1 MIQISNNPSPTVF
14 AILHYY
20 NVDSTDRDFY
30 SSSDGNDYIGYV
42 SKGITESRTY
52 DYVSYMDDNDKS
64 SGVFDSNGLLSK
76 QDIKALRKMLR
87 ETKSCIWDMV
97 ISFEE
102 LFGKEHLFH
111 FEQAIGLLNNILPKF
126 FKSANLNPKNIIW
139 YAGLHENT
147 DNRHIHISFF
157 EKEPTF
163 YNHRKK
169 EYKYHRGKIP
179 ITAVKELKLNTENY
193 FNSPME
199 ELKIKRK
206 KLLESLKLEMAS
218 KSFDEFES
226 SLKWLLKGLF
236 EEIPKEGRTG
246 YDSLNMMHF
255 KERIDNITTL
265 ILEKSVYKD
274 DYKVILDSIKERD
287 EKLKKK
293 CRKYNLDENEYLY
306 GPKFKHDLYRR
317 MGNVIIKEII
327 SKRNKEYEEL
337 KNIRNDKYRRRAEL
351 KKTGYLLT
359 KAFEIADEVYNEA
372 YEVFLEFQIKM
383 RNAEIERLIE
393 QGIID
398 KDELENEM

>member
-1 MIQISNNPSPTVF
+1 MIQISRTLQTVV
-14 AILHYY
+14 AKLHYY
-20 NVDSTDRDFY
+20 DLKSTDRDFY
-30 SSSDGNDYIGYV
+30 SSSSGNDYIGYV
-42 SKGITESRTY
+42 SKGITEARTY

-76 QDIKALRKMLR
+76 QDIKSLRKMLR

-111 FEQAIGLLNNILPKF
+111 YEQAIGLLNNILPKF

-169 EYKYHRGKIP
+169 EYKFHRGKIP
-179 ITAVKELKLNTENY
+179 ITAVKELKLNAENY

-206 KLLESLKLEMAS
+206 KLVESLKLELAD

-236 EEIPKEGRTG
+236 EEIPRSGKIG
-246 YDSLNMMHF
+246 YDSENMKPF
-255 KERIDNITTL
+255 KERINNVITL

-274 DYKVILDSIKERD
+274 DYKVMLDTINEHD

-306 GPKFKHDLYRR
+306 KPKFKHDLYRR
-317 MGNVIIKEII
+317 MGNVLIKEIVNQ
-327 SKRNKEYEEL
+327 REKEYKEL
-337 KNIRNDKYRRRAEL
+337 QHIKNEKYRRRAEL
-351 KKTGYLLT
+351 KKTAYLLSR
-359 KAFEIADEVYNEA
+359 ACEIADRIYDEA

-393 QGIID
+393 EGILD
-398 KDELENEM
+398 REELENEM

>member
-1 MIQISNNPSPTVF
+1 MK
-14 AILHYY
+14 
-20 NVDSTDRDFY
+20 STDRDFY
-30 SSSDGNDYIGYV
+30 SSSSGNDYIGYV
-42 SKGITESRTY
+42 SKGITEVRTY

-97 ISFEE
+97 ISFEQV
-102 LFGKEHLFH
+102 FGKEHLFH

-179 ITAVKELKLNTENY
+179 ITAVKELKLNAENY

-206 KLLESLKLEMAS
+206 KLLESLKLELAD

-236 EEIPKEGRTG
+236 EEIPRSGRTG
-246 YDSLNMMHF
+246 YDSENMKPF
-255 KERIDNITTL
+255 KERIDNVITL

-274 DYKVILDSIKERD
+274 DYKVMLNTINEHD

-317 MGNVIIKEII
+317 MGNVLIKEIVNQ
-327 SKRNKEYEEL
+327 REKEYKEL
-337 KNIRNDKYRRRAEL
+337 QHIKNEKYRRRAEL
-351 KKTGYLLT
+351 KKTAFLLSR
-359 KAFEIADEVYNEA
+359 ACEIADRTYDEA

-393 QGIID
+393 EGIID
-398 KDELENEM
+398 KEELEKEM

>member
-1 MIQISNNPSPTVF
+1 MIQISRTPQTVV
-14 AILHYY
+14 AKLHYY

-30 SSSDGNDYIGYV
+30 SSSSGNDYIGYV

-76 QDIKALRKMLR
+76 QDIKSLRKMLK

-169 EYKYHRGKIP
+169 EYKFHRGKIP
-179 ITAVKELKLNTENY
+179 ITAVKELKLNAENY
-193 FNSPME
+193 FNSPTE
-199 ELKIKRK
+199 DLKIKRK
-206 KLLESLKLEMAS
+206 KLLESLKLELAD

-246 YDSLNMMHF
+246 YDSLNMKPL

-265 ILEKSVYKD
+265 ILEKSVYAE

-306 GPKFKHDLYRR
+306 EPKFKKDLYRR

-337 KNIRNDKYRRRAEL
+337 KNIKNEKYRRRAEL
-351 KKTGYLLT
+351 KKTAYLLT

-393 QGIID
+393 QGLID
-398 KDELENEM
+398 RDELENEM

>member
-1 MIQISNNPSPTVF
+1 MIQISRLPQTVV
-14 AILHYY
+14 AKLHYY
-20 NVDSTDRDFY
+20 DLKSTDRDFY
-30 SSSDGNDYIGYV
+30 SSGSNNDYIGYV

-111 FEQAIGLLNNILPKF
+111 YEQAIGLLNNILHKF

-179 ITAVKELKLNTENY
+179 ITAVKELKLNAENY

-206 KLLESLKLEMAS
+206 KLVEFLKLEMAS

-226 SLKWLLKGLF
+226 SLKWLLKSLF

-246 YDSLNMMHF
+246 YDSLNMRPY

-265 ILEKSVYKD
+265 ILEKSVYAV

-306 GPKFKHDLYRR
+306 GPKFKKDLYRR

-337 KNIRNDKYRRRAEL
+337 KNIRNDKYRRRGEL

-393 QGIID
+393 EGILNR
-398 KDELENEM
+398 DELENEM

>member
-1 MIQISNNPSPTVF
+1 MIQISRLPQTVV
-14 AILHYY
+14 AKLHYY
-20 NVDSTDRDFY
+20 DLKSTDRDFY
-30 SSSDGNDYIGYV
+30 SSGSNNDYIGYV

-111 FEQAIGLLNNILPKF
+111 YEQAIGLLNNILHKF

-179 ITAVKELKLNTENY
+179 ITAVKELKLNAENY

-206 KLLESLKLEMAS
+206 KLVEFLKLEMAS

-226 SLKWLLKGLF
+226 SLKWLLKSLF

-246 YDSLNMMHF
+246 YDSLNMRPY

-265 ILEKSVYKD
+265 ILEKSVYAV

-293 CRKYNLDENEYLY
+293 CRKYNQDENEYLY
-306 GPKFKHDLYRR
+306 GPKFKKDLYRR

-337 KNIRNDKYRRRAEL
+337 KNIRNDKYRRRGEL

-393 QGIID
+393 EGILNR
-398 KDELENEM
+398 DELENEM

>member
-1 MIQISNNPSPTVF
+1 MK
-14 AILHYY
+14 
-20 NVDSTDRDFY
+20 STNRDFY
-30 SSSDGNDYIGYV
+30 SSSSGNDYIGYV

-111 FEQAIGLLNNILPKF
+111 YEQAIGLLNNILPKF
-126 FKSANLNPKNIIW
+126 FKSANLNLKNIIW

-179 ITAVKELKLNTENY
+179 ITAVKELKLNAENY

-206 KLLESLKLEMAS
+206 KLVESLKLELAD
-218 KSFDEFES
+218 KSFNEFES

-236 EEIPKEGRTG
+236 EEIPISGRIG
-246 YDSLNMMHF
+246 YDSENMKPY
-255 KERIDNITTL
+255 KERIDNVITL

-274 DYKVILDSIKERD
+274 DYKVMLDTINEHD

-317 MGNVIIKEII
+317 MGNVLIKEIVNQ
-327 SKRNKEYEEL
+327 REKEYKEL
-337 KNIRNDKYRRRAEL
+337 QHNKNEKYRRRAEL
-351 KKTGYLLT
+351 KKTAYLLSR
-359 KAFEIADEVYNEA
+359 ACEIADEVYNEA

-393 QGIID
+393 EGILNR
-398 KDELENEM
+398 DELENEM

>member
-1 MIQISNNPSPTVF
+1 MIQISRTPQTVVTK
-14 AILHYY
+14 LHYY
-20 NVDSTDRDFY
+20 DLKSADRDFY
-30 SSSDGNDYIGYV
+30 SSSSGNDYIGYV

-179 ITAVKELKLNTENY
+179 ITAVKELKLNAENY

-206 KLLESLKLEMAS
+206 KLVESLKLEMAS

-236 EEIPKEGRTG
+236 EEIPKEGRTS
-246 YDSLNMMHF
+246 YDSLNMRPY

-265 ILEKSVYKD
+265 ILEKSVYAE

-306 GPKFKHDLYRR
+306 GPKFKKDLYRR

-337 KNIRNDKYRRRAEL
+337 KNIKNEKYRRHAEL

-393 QGIID
+393 QGILD
-398 KDELENEM
+398 RDELENEM

>member
-1 MIQISNNPSPTVF
+1 MILISRTPQTVV
-14 AILHYY
+14 AKLHYY
-20 NVDSTDRDFY
+20 NVDSTDREFY
-30 SSSDGNDYIGYV
+30 SSGSNNDYIGYV

-76 QDIKALRKMLR
+76 QDIKSLRKMLR

-97 ISFEE
+97 ISFEA

-111 FEQAIGLLNNILPKF
+111 YEQALGLLNNILPKF

-193 FNSPME
+193 FNSSME

-206 KLLESLKLEMAS
+206 KLIESLKLEMAS

-246 YDSLNMMHF
+246 YDSLNMRPF

-265 ILEKSVYKD
+265 ILEKSVYAE

-306 GPKFKHDLYRR
+306 EPKFKKDLYRR

-337 KNIRNDKYRRRAEL
+337 QHIKNEKYRKRAEL
-351 KKTGYLLT
+351 KKTSYLLSR
-359 KAFEIADEVYNEA
+359 ACEIADEVYNEA

-393 QGIID
+393 QGILD
-398 KDELENEM
+398 RDELENEM

>member
-1 MIQISNNPSPTVF
+1 
-14 AILHYY
+14 
-20 NVDSTDRDFY
+20 
-30 SSSDGNDYIGYV
+30 
-42 SKGITESRTY
+42 
-52 DYVSYMDDNDKS
+52 
-64 SGVFDSNGLLSK
+64 
-76 QDIKALRKMLR
+76 
-87 ETKSCIWDMV
+87 
-97 ISFEE
+97 
-102 LFGKEHLFH
+102 
-111 FEQAIGLLNNILPKF
+111 
-126 FKSANLNPKNIIW
+126 
-139 YAGLHENT
+139 
-147 DNRHIHISFF
+147 
-157 EKEPTF
+157 
-163 YNHRKK
+163 
-169 EYKYHRGKIP
+169 
-179 ITAVKELKLNTENY
+179 
-193 FNSPME
+193 ME

-206 KLLESLKLEMAS
+206 KLVESLKLEMAS

-236 EEIPKEGRTG
+236 EEIPKEGRTS
-246 YDSLNMMHF
+246 YDSLNMRPY

-265 ILEKSVYKD
+265 ILEKSVYAE

-306 GPKFKHDLYRR
+306 GPKFKKDLYRR

-337 KNIRNDKYRRRAEL
+337 KNIKNEKYRRHAEL

-393 QGIID
+393 QGILD
-398 KDELENEM
+398 RDELENEM

>member
-1 MIQISNNPSPTVF
+1 MK
-14 AILHYY
+14 
-20 NVDSTDRDFY
+20 STDRDFY
-30 SSSDGNDYIGYV
+30 SSSSGNDYIGYV
-42 SKGITESRTY
+42 SKGITEVRTY

-102 LFGKEHLFH
+102 LFGKEHFFH
-111 FEQAIGLLNNILPKF
+111 YEQAIGLLNNILPKF
-126 FKSANLNPKNIIW
+126 FKSANLNPKNVIW

-179 ITAVKELKLNTENY
+179 ITAVKELKLNAENY

-206 KLLESLKLEMAS
+206 KLVESLKLELAD

-236 EEIPKEGRTG
+236 EEIPISGRMG
-246 YDSLNMMHF
+246 YDSENMKPF
-255 KERIDNITTL
+255 KERIDNVITL

-274 DYKVILDSIKERD
+274 DYKVMLDTINEHD

-293 CRKYNLDENEYLY
+293 CRKYNLHENEHLY
-306 GPKFKHDLYRR
+306 GPKFKQDLYRR
-317 MGNVIIKEII
+317 MGNVLIKEIVNQ
-327 SKRNKEYEEL
+327 REKEYKEL
-337 KNIRNDKYRRRAEL
+337 QYIKNEKYRRRAEL
-351 KKTGYLLT
+351 KKTGYLLSR
-359 KAFEIADEVYNEA
+359 ACEIADRTYDEA

-393 QGIID
+393 QGLID
-398 KDELENEM
+398 REELENEM

>member
-1 MIQISNNPSPTVF
+1 MK
-14 AILHYY
+14 
-20 NVDSTDRDFY
+20 STDRDFY
-30 SSSDGNDYIGYV
+30 SSSSGNDYIGYV
-42 SKGITESRTY
+42 SKGITEARTY
-52 DYVSYMDDNDKS
+52 YYVSYMDDNDKS

-97 ISFEE
+97 ISFEQV
-102 LFGKEHLFH
+102 FGKEHLFH
-111 FEQAIGLLNNILPKF
+111 FEQAIGLLNNILHKF
-126 FKSANLNPKNIIW
+126 FKSANLNPKNVIW

-163 YNHRKK
+163 FNHRKK

-179 ITAVKELKLNTENY
+179 ITAVKELKLNAENY

-206 KLLESLKLEMAS
+206 KLVESLKLELAD
-218 KSFDEFES
+218 KSFDKFES
-226 SLKWLLKGLF
+226 SLKWHLKGLF
-236 EEIPKEGRTG
+236 EEIPKEGRTS
-246 YDSLNMMHF
+246 YDSENMKPF
-255 KERIDNITTL
+255 KERIDNIITL

-274 DYKVILDSIKERD
+274 DYKVMLDTINEYD

-293 CRKYNLDENEYLY
+293 CRKYNLDENEFLY
-306 GPKFKHDLYRR
+306 GPKFKQDLYRR
-317 MGNVIIKEII
+317 MGNVLIKEIVNQ
-327 SKRNKEYEEL
+327 REKEYKEL
-337 KNIRNDKYRRRAEL
+337 QYIKNEKYRRRAEL
-351 KKTGYLLT
+351 KKTAYLLSR
-359 KAFEIADEVYNEA
+359 ACEIADRTYDEA

-393 QGIID
+393 EGILD
-398 KDELENEM
+398 RDELEKEM

>member
-1 MIQISNNPSPTVF
+1 MIQISRTLQTVV
-14 AILHYY
+14 AKLHYY
-20 NVDSTDRDFY
+20 DLKSTDRDFY
-30 SSSDGNDYIGYV
+30 SSSSGNDYIGYV
-42 SKGITESRTY
+42 SKGITEARTY

-76 QDIKALRKMLR
+76 QDIKSLRKMLR

-111 FEQAIGLLNNILPKF
+111 YEQAIGLLNNILPKF

-169 EYKYHRGKIP
+169 EYKFHRGKIP
-179 ITAVKELKLNTENY
+179 ITAVKELKLNAENY

-206 KLLESLKLEMAS
+206 KLVESLKLELAD

-236 EEIPKEGRTG
+236 EEIPRSGKIG
-246 YDSLNMMHF
+246 YDSENMKPF
-255 KERIDNITTL
+255 KERINNVITL

-274 DYKVILDSIKERD
+274 DYKVMLDTINEHD

-306 GPKFKHDLYRR
+306 KPKFKHDLYRR
-317 MGNVIIKEII
+317 MGNVLIKEIVNQ
-327 SKRNKEYEEL
+327 REKEYKEL
-337 KNIRNDKYRRRAEL
+337 QHIKNEKYRRRAEL
-351 KKTGYLLT
+351 KKTAYLLSR
-359 KAFEIADEVYNEA
+359 ACEIADRIYDEA

-393 QGIID
+393 EGILD

>member
-1 MIQISNNPSPTVF
+1 MK
-14 AILHYY
+14 
-20 NVDSTDRDFY
+20 STDRDFY
-30 SSSDGNDYIGYV
+30 SSSSGNDYIGYV
-42 SKGITESRTY
+42 SKGITEARTY

-97 ISFEE
+97 ISFEQV
-102 LFGKEHLFH
+102 FGKEHLFH
-111 FEQAIGLLNNILPKF
+111 FEQAIGLLNNILHKF
-126 FKSANLNPKNIIW
+126 FKSANLNPKNVIW

-163 YNHRKK
+163 FNHRKK

-179 ITAVKELKLNTENY
+179 ITAVKELKLNAENY

-206 KLLESLKLEMAS
+206 KLVESLKLELAD
-218 KSFDEFES
+218 KSFDKFES
-226 SLKWLLKGLF
+226 SLKWHLKGLF
-236 EEIPKEGRTG
+236 EEIPKEGRTS
-246 YDSLNMMHF
+246 YDSENMKPF
-255 KERIDNITTL
+255 KERINNVISL

-274 DYKVILDSIKERD
+274 DYKVMLDTINEYD

-293 CRKYNLDENEYLY
+293 CRKYNLDENEFLY
-306 GPKFKHDLYRR
+306 GPKFKQDLYRR
-317 MGNVIIKEII
+317 MGNVLIKEIVNQ
-327 SKRNKEYEEL
+327 REKEYKEL
-337 KNIRNDKYRRRAEL
+337 QYIKNEKYRRRAEL
-351 KKTGYLLT
+351 KKTAYLLSR
-359 KAFEIADEVYNEA
+359 ACEIADRTYDEA

-393 QGIID
+393 EGILD
-398 KDELENEM
+398 RDELEKEM

>member
-1 MIQISNNPSPTVF
+1 MK
-14 AILHYY
+14 
-20 NVDSTDRDFY
+20 STDRDFY
-30 SSSDGNDYIGYV
+30 SSSSGNDYIGYV
-42 SKGITESRTY
+42 FKGITEARTY

-111 FEQAIGLLNNILPKF
+111 YEQAIGLLNNILPKF

-179 ITAVKELKLNTENY
+179 ITAVKELKLNAENY

-206 KLLESLKLEMAS
+206 KLVESLKLELAD

-236 EEIPKEGRTG
+236 EEIPRGGRIG
-246 YDSLNMMHF
+246 YDSENMKSF
-255 KERIDNITTL
+255 KERIDNIITL

-274 DYKVILDSIKERD
+274 DYKIMLDTINEHD

-317 MGNVIIKEII
+317 MGNVLIKEII
-327 SKRNKEYEEL
+327 NQREKEYKEL
-337 KNIRNDKYRRRAEL
+337 QHIKNEKYRRRAEL

-383 RNAEIERLIE
+383 RNAEIERLIVE
-393 QGIID
+393 GILD
-398 KDELENEM
+398 RDELENEM

>member
-1 MIQISNNPSPTVF
+1 
-14 AILHYY
+14 
-20 NVDSTDRDFY
+20 
-30 SSSDGNDYIGYV
+30 
-42 SKGITESRTY
+42 
-52 DYVSYMDDNDKS
+52 MDDNDKS

-87 ETKSCIWDMV
+87 ETRSCIWDMV

-111 FEQAIGLLNNILPKF
+111 YEQAIGLLNNILPKF

-163 YNHRKK
+163 YNYRKK
-169 EYKYHRGKIP
+169 EYKFHRGKIP
-179 ITAVKELKLNTENY
+179 ITAVKELKLNAENY

-206 KLLESLKLEMAS
+206 KLVESLKLELAD

-236 EEIPKEGRTG
+236 EEIPRSGRIG
-246 YDSLNMMHF
+246 YDSENMKPF
-255 KERIDNITTL
+255 KERIDNVISL

-274 DYKVILDSIKERD
+274 DYKIILDTINEHD

-293 CRKYNLDENEYLY
+293 CKKYNLDENGYLY
-306 GPKFKHDLYRR
+306 KPKFKHDLYRR
-317 MGNVIIKEII
+317 MGNVLIKEIVNQ
-327 SKRNKEYEEL
+327 REKEYKEL
-337 KNIRNDKYRRRAEL
+337 QHIKNEKYRRRAEL
-351 KKTGYLLT
+351 KKTGYLLSR
-359 KAFEIADEVYNEA
+359 ACEIADRTYDEA

-383 RNAEIERLIE
+383 RNAEIERLIGE
-393 QGIID
+393 GILD
-398 KDELENEM
+398 RNELENEM

>member
-1 MIQISNNPSPTVF
+1 MK
-14 AILHYY
+14 
-20 NVDSTDRDFY
+20 STDRDFY
-30 SSSDGNDYIGYV
+30 SSSSGNDYIGYV
-42 SKGITESRTY
+42 SKGITEARTY

-97 ISFEE
+97 ISFEQV
-102 LFGKEHLFH
+102 FGKEHLFH
-111 FEQAIGLLNNILPKF
+111 FEQAIGLLNNILHKF

-163 YNHRKK
+163 FNHRKK

-179 ITAVKELKLNTENY
+179 ITAVKELKLNAENY

-206 KLLESLKLEMAS
+206 KLVESLKLELAD
-218 KSFDEFES
+218 KSFDKFES
-226 SLKWLLKGLF
+226 SLKWHLKGLF
-236 EEIPKEGRTG
+236 EEIPKEGRTS
-246 YDSLNMMHF
+246 YDSENMKPF
-255 KERIDNITTL
+255 KERIDNVITL

-274 DYKVILDSIKERD
+274 DYKVMLDTINEYD

-293 CRKYNLDENEYLY
+293 CRKYNLDENEFLY
-306 GPKFKHDLYRR
+306 GPKFKQDLYRR
-317 MGNVIIKEII
+317 MGNVLIKEIVNQ
-327 SKRNKEYEEL
+327 REKEYKEL
-337 KNIRNDKYRRRAEL
+337 QYIKNEKYRRRAEL
-351 KKTGYLLT
+351 KKTAYLLSR
-359 KAFEIADEVYNEA
+359 ACEIADRTYDEA

-393 QGIID
+393 EGILD
-398 KDELENEM
+398 RDELEKEM

>member
-1 MIQISNNPSPTVF
+1 
-14 AILHYY
+14 
-20 NVDSTDRDFY
+20 
-30 SSSDGNDYIGYV
+30 
-42 SKGITESRTY
+42 
-52 DYVSYMDDNDKS
+52 MDDNDKS

-111 FEQAIGLLNNILPKF
+111 YEQAIGLLNNILPKF

-179 ITAVKELKLNTENY
+179 ITAVKELKLNAENY

-236 EEIPKEGRTG
+236 EEIPRSGRIG
-246 YDSLNMMHF
+246 YDSESMKPF
-255 KERIDNITTL
+255 KERFDNVITL

-274 DYKVILDSIKERD
+274 DYKVMLDTINEHD

-317 MGNVIIKEII
+317 MGNVLIKEII
-327 SKRNKEYEEL
+327 NPYDFVRIFDVIKKIEIIPIVVITAIGILAARVLILPKIIKEKLIIQNNKGGHSKKLFPLSFKLIQSLRLIISLAIDTYFVSSVSIKGYSPSCKKYNTKQSINKNAD
-337 KNIRNDKYRRRAEL
+337 KNIL
-351 KKTGYLLT
+351 
-359 KAFEIADEVYNEA
+359 
-372 YEVFLEFQIKM
+372 
-383 RNAEIERLIE
+383 
-393 QGIID
+393 
-398 KDELENEM
+398 

>member
-1 MIQISNNPSPTVF
+1 V
-14 AILHYY
+14 AKLHYY
-20 NVDSTDRDFY
+20 DLKSTDRDFY
-30 SSSDGNDYIGYV
+30 SSSSGNDYIGYV
-42 SKGITESRTY
+42 SKGITEARTY

-76 QDIKALRKMLR
+76 QDVKALRKMLR

-111 FEQAIGLLNNILPKF
+111 YEQAIGLLNNILPKF
-126 FKSANLNPKNIIW
+126 FKSANLNPKNVIW

-169 EYKYHRGKIP
+169 EYKFHRGKIP
-179 ITAVKELKLNTENY
+179 IIAVKELKLNAENY

-206 KLLESLKLEMAS
+206 KLVESLKLELAD

-236 EEIPKEGRTG
+236 EEIPRSGRIG
-246 YDSLNMMHF
+246 YDSENMKPF
-255 KERIDNITTL
+255 KERINNVITL

-274 DYKVILDSIKERD
+274 DYKVMLDTINEHD

-306 GPKFKHDLYRR
+306 KPKFKYDLYRR
-317 MGNVIIKEII
+317 MGNVLIKEII
-327 SKRNKEYEEL
+327 NQRKKEYKEL
-337 KNIRNDKYRRRAEL
+337 QNIKNEKYRRRAEL
-351 KKTGYLLT
+351 KKTAYLLSR
-359 KAFEIADEVYNEA
+359 ACEIADRIYDEV

-393 QGIID
+393 EGILD
-398 KDELENEM
+398 RNELENEM

>member
-1 MIQISNNPSPTVF
+1 VV
-14 AILHYY
+14 AKLHYY
-20 NVDSTDRDFY
+20 DLKSTDRDFY
-30 SSSDGNDYIGYV
+30 SSSSGNDYIGYV
-42 SKGITESRTY
+42 SKGITEARTY

-76 QDIKALRKMLR
+76 QDIKVLRKMLR
-87 ETKSCIWDMV
+87 ETRSCIWDMV

-111 FEQAIGLLNNILPKF
+111 YEQTIGLLNNILPKF

-169 EYKYHRGKIP
+169 EYKFHRGKIP
-179 ITAVKELKLNTENY
+179 ITAVKELKLNAENY
-193 FNSPME
+193 FNTPME
-199 ELKIKRK
+199 ELKIKHK
-206 KLLESLKLEMAS
+206 KLVESLKLELAD
-218 KSFDEFES
+218 KSFDEFEG

-236 EEIPKEGRTG
+236 EEIPRSGRTS
-246 YDSLNMMHF
+246 YDSENMKPF
-255 KERIDNITTL
+255 KEKIDNAITL

-274 DYKVILDSIKERD
+274 DYKIMSDTINEHD

-306 GPKFKHDLYRR
+306 EPKFKHDLYRR
-317 MGNVIIKEII
+317 MGNVLIKEIVNQ
-327 SKRNKEYEEL
+327 REKEYKEL
-337 KNIRNDKYRRRAEL
+337 QYIKNEKYRRRAEL
-351 KKTGYLLT
+351 KKTAYLLSR
-359 KAFEIADEVYNEA
+359 ACEIADRTYDEA

-393 QGIID
+393 KGILD

>member
-1 MIQISNNPSPTVF
+1 MK
-14 AILHYY
+14 
-20 NVDSTDRDFY
+20 STDRDFY
-30 SSSDGNDYIGYV
+30 SSGSNNDYIGYV

-111 FEQAIGLLNNILPKF
+111 YEQAIGLLNNILHKF

-179 ITAVKELKLNTENY
+179 ITAVKELKLNAENY

-206 KLLESLKLEMAS
+206 KLVEFLKLEMAS

-226 SLKWLLKGLF
+226 SLKWLLKSLF

-246 YDSLNMMHF
+246 YDSLNMRPY

-265 ILEKSVYKD
+265 ILEKSVYAV

-306 GPKFKHDLYRR
+306 GPKFKKDLYRR

-337 KNIRNDKYRRRAEL
+337 KNIRNDKYRRRGEL

-393 QGIID
+393 EGILNR
-398 KDELENEM
+398 DELENEM

>member
-1 MIQISNNPSPTVF
+1 MIQISRTHQTVV
-14 AILHYY
+14 AKLHYY
-20 NVDSTDRDFY
+20 DLKSTDRDFY
-30 SSSDGNDYIGYV
+30 TSSSNNDYIGYV
-42 SKGITESRTY
+42 AKGITEARTY

-76 QDIKALRKMLR
+76 QDVKALRKMLR

-111 FEQAIGLLNNILPKF
+111 YEQAIGLLNNLLPKF

-163 YNHRKK
+163 YSHRKK

-179 ITAVKELKLNTENY
+179 ITAVKELKLNAENY

-206 KLLESLKLEMAS
+206 KLVESLKLELAD

-236 EEIPKEGRTG
+236 EEIPKEGRTS
-246 YDSLNMMHF
+246 YDSENMKPF
-255 KERIDNITTL
+255 KERIDNIITL

-274 DYKVILDSIKERD
+274 DYKVMLDTINEHD

-293 CRKYNLDENEYLY
+293 CRKYNLDENEFLY
-306 GPKFKHDLYRR
+306 GPKFKQDLYRR
-317 MGNVIIKEII
+317 MGNVLIKEIVNQ
-327 SKRNKEYEEL
+327 REKEYKEL
-337 KNIRNDKYRRRAEL
+337 QYIKNEKYRRRAEL
-351 KKTGYLLT
+351 KKTGYLLSRVC
-359 KAFEIADEVYNEA
+359 EIADEVYNEA

-393 QGIID
+393 EGILD
-398 KDELENEM
+398 RDELENEM

>member
-1 MIQISNNPSPTVF
+1 MLQISRTLQTVV
-14 AILHYY
+14 AKLHYY
-20 NVDSTDRDFY
+20 NVDSADRDFY
-30 SSSDGNDYIGYV
+30 SSSSGNDYIGYV
-42 SKGITESRTY
+42 FKGITEARTY

-76 QDIKALRKMLR
+76 QDIKALRKVLR

-111 FEQAIGLLNNILPKF
+111 YEQAIGLLNNILPKF

-169 EYKYHRGKIP
+169 EYKFHRGKIP
-179 ITAVKELKLNTENY
+179 ITAVKELKLNAENY

-206 KLLESLKLEMAS
+206 KLVESLKLELAD

-236 EEIPKEGRTG
+236 EEIPKTGRTS
-246 YDSLNMMHF
+246 YDSENMKPF
-255 KERIDNITTL
+255 KEKIDNVITL

-274 DYKVILDSIKERD
+274 DYKVMLDTINEHD

-306 GPKFKHDLYRR
+306 KPKFKHDLYRR
-317 MGNVIIKEII
+317 MGNVLIKEIVNQ
-327 SKRNKEYEEL
+327 REKEYKEL
-337 KNIRNDKYRRRAEL
+337 QHIKNEKYRRRAEL
-351 KKTGYLLT
+351 KKTAYLLSR
-359 KAFEIADEVYNEA
+359 ACEIADRIYDEA

-393 QGIID
+393 EGILD

>member
-1 MIQISNNPSPTVF
+1 MIQISRTPQTVI
-14 AILHYY
+14 AKLHYY
-20 NVDSTDRDFY
+20 NVDSTDREFY
-30 SSSDGNDYIGYV
+30 SSGSNNDYIGYV

-76 QDIKALRKMLR
+76 QDIKSLRKMLR

-97 ISFEE
+97 ISFEA

-111 FEQAIGLLNNILPKF
+111 YEQALGLLNNILPKF

-193 FNSPME
+193 FNSSME

-206 KLLESLKLEMAS
+206 KLVESLKLEMAS

-246 YDSLNMMHF
+246 YDSLNMKPY

-265 ILEKSVYKD
+265 ILEKSVYAE

-306 GPKFKHDLYRR
+306 EPKFKKDLYRR

-327 SKRNKEYEEL
+327 SRRKKEYEEL
-337 KNIRNDKYRRRAEL
+337 KNIRNDKYKRRAEL
-351 KKTGYLLT
+351 KKTRYLLT

-393 QGIID
+393 QGLID
-398 KDELENEM
+398 REELENEM

>member
-1 MIQISNNPSPTVF
+1 MK
-14 AILHYY
+14 
-20 NVDSTDRDFY
+20 STDRDFY
-30 SSSDGNDYIGYV
+30 SSSSGNDYIGYV
-42 SKGITESRTY
+42 SKGITEARTY

-102 LFGKEHLFH
+102 IFGKEHLFH
-111 FEQAIGLLNNILPKF
+111 YEQAIGLLNNILPKF

-169 EYKYHRGKIP
+169 EYKFHRGKIP
-179 ITAVKELKLNTENY
+179 ITAVKELKLNAENY

-206 KLLESLKLEMAS
+206 KLVESLKLELAD

-226 SLKWLLKGLF
+226 GLKWLLKGLF
-236 EEIPKEGRTG
+236 EEIPKTGRTS
-246 YDSLNMMHF
+246 YDSENMKPF
-255 KERIDNITTL
+255 KERIDNVITL

-274 DYKVILDSIKERD
+274 DYKVMLDTINEHD

-306 GPKFKHDLYRR
+306 KPKFKYDLYRR
-317 MGNVIIKEII
+317 MGNVLIKEIVNQ
-327 SKRNKEYEEL
+327 REKEYKEL
-337 KNIRNDKYRRRAEL
+337 QYIKNEKYRRRAEL
-351 KKTGYLLT
+351 KKNAYLLSR
-359 KAFEIADEVYNEA
+359 ACEIADRTYDEA

-393 QGIID
+393 EGILD
-398 KDELENEM
+398 REELENEM

>member
-1 MIQISNNPSPTVF
+1 MK
-14 AILHYY
+14 
-20 NVDSTDRDFY
+20 STDRDFY
-30 SSSDGNDYIGYV
+30 SSSSGNDYIGYV
-42 SKGITESRTY
+42 SKGITEARTY

-111 FEQAIGLLNNILPKF
+111 YEQAIGLLNNILPKF

-179 ITAVKELKLNTENY
+179 ITAVKELKLNAENY

-206 KLLESLKLEMAS
+206 KLVESLKLELAD

-226 SLKWLLKGLF
+226 SLKWFLKGLF
-236 EEIPKEGRTG
+236 EEIPRSGRIG
-246 YDSLNMMHF
+246 YDSENMKSF
-255 KERIDNITTL
+255 KERIDNVITL
-265 ILEKSVYKD
+265 ILEKSIYKD
-274 DYKVILDSIKERD
+274 DYKVMLDTINEHD

-293 CRKYNLDENEYLY
+293 CRKYSLDENEYLY
-306 GPKFKHDLYRR
+306 ESKFKHDLYRR
-317 MGNVIIKEII
+317 MGNVLIKEII
-327 SKRNKEYEEL
+327 NQREKEYKEL
-337 KNIRNDKYRRRAEL
+337 QHIKNGKYRRRAEL
-351 KKTGYLLT
+351 KKTSYLLSR
-359 KAFEIADEVYNEA
+359 ACEIADRTYDET

-393 QGIID
+393 EGLID
-398 KDELENEM
+398 REELENEM